1 MHEVI
6 ICEKPKAAEKI
17 SSALSRDAA
26 KKHYKKVPYYEFE
39 ENGKKTTVLTA
50 VGHLYSLAPKNKK
63 QHKLFDVEWVPLYEK
78 DKKKKYV
85 KNYIDAIKKLSK
97 DADSFVHA
105 CDYDIEGTLIGYN
118 ALKYACGEK
127 SLKNVT
133 RMKFST
139 LTDEDILIAYK
150 KPMELDF
157 KQVDSGIARHV
168 LDFFF
173 GVNMSK
179 YLTDSVMTATKRYIQ
194 LSAGRVQTPTLSIL
208 VDREKQIKEF
218 IPVPYWLIKADLDVV
233 GVKEGVTADHKRGK
247 ILEKKDADDILAEC
261 KGKNAVIK
269 EVNLRKTTKTPPFPF
284 DLGSL
289 QSEAY
294 GVFGFSPR
302 KTQQIAQNLYTEG
315 YTSYPR
321 TSSQK
326 LPKSIGY
333 DKILKKLSY
342 SSAFGSHVTKLK
354 KPYKPNEGKKTDEA
368 HPAIHP
374 TGVLPK
380 ELSTDDRK
388 LYELIVYR
396 FISVFGENATLE
408 TMKTILTIGKEE
420 FNFSKKRMSK
430 LGWMEHYPFRK
441 VEEDYFPTLSE
452 GESLNVKEVRA
463 EDKETKPPA
472 RYNQAS
478 LIRELEK
485 RGLGTKSTRANIIDI
500 LFSRKY
506 VEGKKITVNQLGE
519 HLIDTL
525 KKYSNK
531 ITSEEL
537 TREFETKLEGIMEG
551 KDKKDKII
559 AEARVE
565 VSSILDDIEKNKLK
579 IGEELYAS
587 YRESRVVGKCKCGKN
602 LILINSPRG
611 GNFVGCS
618 GYPECK
624 STYSMPKGATVLKT
638 TCEKCGLPMI
648 SFGKPRQRACLDPKC
663 GKDGREPTNEV
674 VGKCPDC
681 GSDLIKRSGRYG
693 EFIGCSGFPKCR
705 FTMSIDQDINNKT
718 AAKTM
723 VGAKK
728 TVGKRTA
735 TKKTATRKTATR
747 KTATRKTATRKTA
760 TRKTA
765 TRKTATRKTAT
776 RKTGTKTAGKKK
788 RSTKKT
794 K

>member
-1 MHEVI
+1 MI
-6 ICEKPKAAEKI
+6 
-17 SSALSRDAA
+17 
-26 KKHYKKVPYYEFE
+26 
-39 ENGKKTTVLTA
+39 
-50 VGHLYSLAPKNKK
+50 
-63 QHKLFDVEWVPLYEK
+63 
-78 DKKKKYV
+78 
-85 KNYIDAIKKLSK
+85 
-97 DADSFVHA
+97 
-105 CDYDIEGTLIGYN
+105 
-118 ALKYACGEK
+118 
-127 SLKNVT
+127 
-133 RMKFST
+133 
-139 LTDEDILIAYK
+139 
-150 KPMELDF
+150 
-157 KQVDSGIARHV
+157 
-168 LDFFF
+168 
-173 GVNMSK
+173 
-179 YLTDSVMTATKRYIQ
+179 
-194 LSAGRVQTPTLSIL
+194 
-208 VDREKQIKEF
+208 
-218 IPVPYWLIKADLDVV
+218 
-233 GVKEGVTADHKRGK
+233 
-247 ILEKKDADDILAEC
+247 
-261 KGKNAVIK
+261 
-269 EVNLRKTTKTPPFPF
+269 
-284 DLGSL
+284 LGSL

-326 LPKSIGY
+326 LPKSIRY

-342 SSAFGSHVTKLK
+342 SSAFGNHVDKLK

-380 ELSTDDRK
+380 ELSTDYRK

-441 VEEDYFPTLSE
+441 IEEDYFPTLNK
-452 GESLNVKEVRA
+452 GETLNVKEVRA

-559 AEARVE
+559 EEARVE

-624 STYSMPKGATVLKT
+624 STYSMPKGATILKT
-638 TCEKCGLPMI
+638 TCEKCGLPLI

-674 VGKCPDC
+674 VGECPDC

-705 FTMSIDQDINNKT
+705 FTMSIDQDSNDKT
-718 AAKTM
+718 ASKTM
-723 VGAKK
+723 GGVKK
-728 TVGKRTA
+728 IVGKKTA
-735 TKKTATRKTATR
+735 TKKTATKKTATK
-747 KTATRKTATRKTA
+747 KTATKKTATKKT
-760 TRKTA
+760 TTK
-765 TRKTATRKTAT
+765 KI
-776 RKTGTKTAGKKK
+776 GTKTAGKKK

>member
-6 ICEKPKAAEKI
+6 ICEKPKASEKI
-17 SSALSRDAA
+17 SAALSKNAV
-26 KKHYKKVPYYEFE
+26 KKSYKKVPYYEFE

-50 VGHLYSLAPKNKK
+50 VGHLYSLSPKDRK
-63 QHKLFDVEWVPLYEK
+63 QKKLFDVEWVPLYEK

-85 KNYIDAIKKLSK
+85 KNYVDAIKKFSK
-97 DADSFVHA
+97 DADRFVHA

-127 SLKNVT
+127 SLNNAV

-139 LTDEDILIAYK
+139 LTEEDLIEAYEH
-150 KPMELDF
+150 PLEIDF

-179 YLTDSVMTATKRYIQ
+179 YLTDSVMKATKRYIQ

-208 VDREKQIKEF
+208 VDREKEISKF
-218 IPVPYWLIKADLDVV
+218 VPVPYWLIKADLDVS
-233 GVKEGVTADHKRGK
+233 GVDEIITADHKKGK
-247 ILEKKDADDILAEC
+247 IMERKAADAILSECEGKDALVSGVDL
-261 KGKNAVIK
+261 K
-269 EVNLRKTTKTPPFPF
+269 KTKKTPPVPF

-294 GVFGFSPR
+294 AVFGFSPR

-342 SSAFGSHVTKLK
+342 NSAFGKQISKLK

-374 TGVLPK
+374 TGLLPK
-380 ELSTDDRK
+380 EISTDYRK
-388 LYELIVYR
+388 IYELITYR
-396 FISVFGENATLE
+396 FISVFGEDALLE
-408 TMKTILTIGKEE
+408 TMKTRLEIGKEE
-420 FNFSKKRMSK
+420 FSFSKKRMAK
-430 LGWMEHYPFRK
+430 MGWMEHYPFKK
-441 VEEDYFPTLSE
+441 VDNDEFPNITE
-452 GESLNVKEVRA
+452 GETIDVKEVRA

-500 LFSRKY
+500 LYNRKY
-506 VEGKKITVNQLGE
+506 VEGKKIVVNELGE

-525 KKYSNK
+525 KKYSSK

-537 TREFETKLEGIMEG
+537 TREFEEKMEGIMEG
-551 KDKKDKII
+551 NTKKGEVIKE
-559 AEARVE
+559 AEVE
-565 VSSILDDIEKNKLK
+565 VASILDDIESNKLK
-579 IGEELYAS
+579 IGEELYAA
-587 YRESRVVGKCKCGKN
+587 YRESRVVGTCKCGHN
-602 LILINSPRG
+602 LILIDSPRG
-611 GNFVGCS
+611 GSFVGCS
-618 GYPECK
+618 GYPDCK
-624 STYSMPKGATVLKT
+624 STYSLPRGASVLKT

-663 GKDGREPTNEV
+663 GKEGKESTNEV
-674 VGKCPDC
+674 VGKCPEC
-681 GSDLIKRSGRYG
+681 GSNLIKRSGRYG

-705 FTMSIDQDINNKT
+705 FTQSIEKGD
-718 AAKTM
+718 
-723 VGAKK
+723 
-728 TVGKRTA
+728 
-735 TKKTATRKTATR
+735 
-747 KTATRKTATRKTA
+747 
-760 TRKTA
+760 
-765 TRKTATRKTAT
+765 
-776 RKTGTKTAGKKK
+776 
-788 RSTKKT
+788 
-794 K
+794 